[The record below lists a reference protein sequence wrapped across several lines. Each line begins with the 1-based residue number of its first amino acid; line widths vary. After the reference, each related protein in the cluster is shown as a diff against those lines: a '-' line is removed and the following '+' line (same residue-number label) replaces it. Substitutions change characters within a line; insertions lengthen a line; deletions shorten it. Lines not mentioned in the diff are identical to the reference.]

1 MASGSQPFPRFLYV
15 VSLIVSRCRP
25 HSIRSEKVAPH
36 DWSSLMPRIATAM
49 LRRARENSLLF
60 GISIL

>member
-1 MASGSQPFPRFLYV
+1 MASGSQPFSRFLY